1 VSICERVYIC
11 KFVLNVVCSE
21 PQGMCYIETANL
33 DGETNLKLRQVIFA
47 VIVLCSAILVSVL
60 SLLGE
65 EAEASPSMG
74 NTLWHV

>member
-1 VSICERVYIC
+1 
-11 KFVLNVVCSE
+11 
-21 PQGMCYIETANL
+21 MCYIETANL

-47 VIVLCSAILVSVL
+47 VIILRSAISVSVL

-65 EAEASPSMG
+65 EAEASPSTG